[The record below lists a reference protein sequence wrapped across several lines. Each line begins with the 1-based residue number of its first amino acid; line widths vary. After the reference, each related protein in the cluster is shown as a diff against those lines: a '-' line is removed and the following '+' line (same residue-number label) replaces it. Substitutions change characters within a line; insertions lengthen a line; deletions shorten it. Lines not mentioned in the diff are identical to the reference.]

1 MVGSGPAGAAL
12 ACRLRPRYR
21 VLVFESRRF
30 SSKQTVT
37 APSGNLSKEAP
48 PAIGE
53 SLPGCAKT
61 LLLRFGLLERFLA
74 DGHAERTAMVASWD
88 SPESVWFDPLR
99 DPNGPGWLLD
109 RKRFDASLRAAALAA
124 GAVLTEGCGRLEFN
138 RCDGQWIVS
147 AQGHVHRAP
156 VLIDASGR
164 GSCISRRL
172 GRCAARRDALYCS
185 STCRLMSTTGTAP
198 PASADHSMAACVRP
212 AASGSWPS
220 DGDDPELM
228 HCQAPTRWPRPA
240 TTTASSAA
248 DQQNGAG
255 DQPDPASA
263 WPSCGQ
269 CGAGLRGPACHRGFY
284 AVGDAAIPFDPLP
297 LRGRSM
303 PWRQLRLSLPPSSDV
318 THHPRPRTSLN
329 SKRSQ
334 PPSHSTARHYTGP
347 QRFSSDRSGPTVGSA
362 GPISPCPVV
371 ARMRMTMLGR
381 DRSGLGYA
389 ARLRGQLIRPAGW
402 NWSVL
407 TGDAA
412 IRLHCRQRSGSV
424 LMRYEGRLGRSA
436 CGATHHVNHHTAA
449 WGSGSS

>member
-1 MVGSGPAGAAL
+1 MIVVGSGPAGAAL

-61 LLLRFGLLERFLA
+61 LLLRFGLLDRFLA

-172 GRCAARRDALYCS
+172 GLMRCQDDALHCLS
-185 STCRLMSTTGTAP
+185 IHLPADVNDQDCTTRIC
-198 PASADHSMAACVRP
+198 ADHNGWWYCVRLP
-212 AASGSWPS
+212 SGQRVLAFHL
-220 DGDDPELM
+220 DGDDPELQALR
-228 HCQAPTRWPRPA
+228 QAPTLLAKARSQPLLAEVLPTNKRMEQETSLILQVHGRPA
-240 TTTASSAA
+240 GSAVLDFA
-248 DQQNGAG
+248 A
-255 DQPDPASA
+255 
-263 WPSCGQ
+263 
-269 CGAGLRGPACHRGFY
+269 LRVIEGFY
-284 AVGDAAIPFDPLP
+284 AVGDAAISFDPVASQGLFHA
-297 LRGRSM
+297 LASAEAVATAIER
-303 PWRQLRLSLPPSSDV
+303 DV
-318 THHPRPRTSLN
+318 THHPRPRQAYIAELEAV
-329 SKRSQ
+329 
-334 PPSHSTARHYTGP
+334 HSRYRTHLRATYTGP
-347 QRFSSDRSGPTVGSA
+347 QRFSSNRFW
-362 GPISPCPVV
+362 
-371 ARMRMTMLGR
+371 AR
-381 DRSGLGYA
+381 
-389 ARLRGQLIRPAGW
+389 
-402 NWSVL
+402 
-407 TGDAA
+407 
-412 IRLHCRQRSGSV
+412 
-424 LMRYEGRLGRSA
+424 RSA
-436 CGATHHVNHHTAA
+436 APWPHPHLVRSLLHEDDQR
-449 WGSGSS
+449 WGVD